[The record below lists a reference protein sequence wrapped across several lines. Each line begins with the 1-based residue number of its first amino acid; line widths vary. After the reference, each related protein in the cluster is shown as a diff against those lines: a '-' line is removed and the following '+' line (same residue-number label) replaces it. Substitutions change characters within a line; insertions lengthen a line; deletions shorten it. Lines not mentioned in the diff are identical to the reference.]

1 MSINLGYGEGIIL
14 TSEDAYWASRNN
26 VSLDELVLTNNRL
39 YCTYKR
45 SNGIFKKPT
54 IEEFEF
60 YLEDIIIT
68 NGHAFVQQTRYE
80 GEQCL
85 QVQFAQGSEY
95 FTFGSAPRKMIPQWV
110 TAINNV
116 LGTVSIADVEKPGRK
131 NTLFG
136 GALSGLADSVMNA
149 IDSATATNTGRPSTL
164 REKANMANNRTNYE
178 AQPTRR
184 NESVVRN
191 TNSTNVGGGQK
202 FCTNCGSPIT
212 VGAKFCSGCGS
223 PIGVVDKKPTETS
236 SSIPNTGNSAAS
248 HVEITRE
255 TYTERQ
261 HEYVGKVY
269 KCPNCGNTVNI
280 SDAICDACGFHLSG
294 KIAIHSARDFQ
305 EQLMRVEMKRQN
317 RKIGFWDQREVL
329 DATDKEVISLIKTYP
344 IPNSIE
350 DIIEFFHL
358 AVANIDVNKSKKSVF
373 NTDGWDGGDRERAI
387 SNAWVGKLQSIY
399 AKAEL
404 YFPNEPEFI
413 KVKEVYD
420 SMMVQLKL
428 K

>member
-14 TSEDAYWASRNN
+14 TTEDAYWTSRNN
-26 VSLDELVLTNNRL
+26 VGLDELVLTNKRV
-39 YCTYKR
+39 YCSYKR
-45 SNGIFKKPT
+45 SNGLFKKPT
-54 IEEFEF
+54 VEEYEF
-60 YLEDIIIT
+60 YLGDIIIT
-68 NGHAFVQQTRYE
+68 NGRAFVQQTRYE
-80 GEQCL
+80 GVQCL
-85 QVQFAQGSEY
+85 QIQFAQGSEF
-95 FTFGSAPRKMIPQWV
+95 FTFGSAPRRVIPQWV

-116 LGTVSIADVEKPGRK
+116 LGTASIADAEKSGRK
-131 NTLFG
+131 QSLFG
-136 GALSGLADSVMNA
+136 GAFSGIADTFMNA
-149 IDSATATNTGRPSTL
+149 IDSATTTNTSRPSTL
-164 REKANMANNRTNYE
+164 RDKANMANNRMDYD
-178 AQPTRR
+178 AQPVRR
-184 NESVVRN
+184 VEPVTSNTQSVSAGRG
-191 TNSTNVGGGQK
+191 SK
-202 FCTNCGSPIT
+202 FCTNCGAPISD
-212 VGAKFCSGCGS
+212 GAKFCSACGTPVGVVNNS
-223 PIGVVDKKPTETS
+223 PIEVTPS
-236 SSIPNTGNSAAS
+236 NPNTGKASAT

-255 TYTERQ
+255 TYTERH

-280 SDAICDACGFHLSG
+280 SDAICEACGFHLSG

-305 EQLMRVEMKRQN
+305 EQLMRVETKRQN
-317 RKIGFWDQREVL
+317 VKHDFWDQREVL
-329 DATDKEVISLIKTYP
+329 DATDKEIISLIKTYP

-404 YFPNEPEFI
+404 YFPNEPEFA

-420 SMMVQLKL
+420 SLMVQLKI